1 MKKKLLFIINPKSG
15 HRKSL
20 KVFNRFKSKINNL
33 GFSYKLIITE
43 HQGHAEA
50 IIQNMPLSEYDRL
63 IIMGGDGTINEVL
76 SGLNQCNKLEAT
88 NIAII
93 PTGSGNSVMHDLNL
107 LEIDKAFNVALGNN
121 IIKIDSILAQFDN
134 CTKISISI
142 IGWGMFSQGNVL
154 AEKLRFIG
162 TIRYDI
168 ASIITLLI
176 KRSYKAEL
184 IIDENTRNDISCSFL
199 VGCNSK
205 HTGKGMYIA
214 PDGGF
219 QDGVID
225 FVTVENKVSR
235 FQIANLFSKVYSG
248 KHTILPYVKIQKVN
262 SFKINSNQETF
273 FNIDGELVKSK
284 SVSAKVFPKSVNIYV

>member
-1 MKKKLLFIINPKSG
+1 MKPILCIINPKSG
-15 HRKSL
+15 VKKSL
-20 KVFNRFKSKINNL
+20 KAFKDNQKKFTEKNFESEI
-33 GFSYKLIITE
+33 LITKE
-43 HQGHAEA
+43 SGHAERFV
-50 IIQNMPLSEYDRL
+50 QKEDLSSFDRL
-63 IIMGGDGTINEVL
+63 IIMGGDGTVNEVL
-76 SGLNQCNKLEAT
+76 NGLYLSNRLEST

-107 LEIDKAFNVALGNN
+107 LEIDKAFDVALGNN

-235 FQIANLFSKVYSG
+235 FQIANLFAKVYSG
-248 KHTILPYVKIQKVN
+248 KHTILPYVKMQKVN

-273 FNIDGELVKSK
+273 FNIDGELIKSK